1 MTRNERKLERAI
13 AILKEEYERSQADKI
28 IHKPMANALYKTWKL
43 FDDYE
48 MTREEEGE

>member
-13 AILKEEYERSQADKI
+13 AMLKEEYESSQNDET
-28 IHKPMANALYKTWKL
+28 IHKPMANALYKTWKV
-43 FDDYE
+43 FDTYE